1 MSHLAVRE
9 CAVVGMGHNKW
20 QERPLL
26 VVVAATPVT
35 GAELLSRFERKVAKW
50 WIANDVVM
58 VDALPHTATGK
69 ISQLEL
75 RRQLPGDSFP
85 DEHT

>member
-26 VVVAATPVT
+26 VVVAAMPDT
-35 GAELLSRFERKVAKW
+35 GAELLSWFEGKVAKW
-50 WIANDVVM
+50 WIANGVVM

-69 ISQLEL
+69 ISKLEL